1 MRIRKIKLGNY
12 KSLKQSQNID
22 LSSQLITLIGKN
34 GSGKTNVLDA
44 LFTLFDTRMTN
55 ERSKMDFR
63 FYIELSDDDL
73 TSFKDMIS
81 IDESE
86 KTIEAYYSP
95 GKSELGI
102 NINRIKS
109 TLLNGLMHATE
120 ESIYSISKEL
130 KKEINSY
137 KKLISDLAE
146 EGYNYGKLTIDVDF
160 SVEDISNL
168 SNYGYI
174 FSRVSKELDDLVKKV
189 SDIISERKKGN
200 ELILS
205 FQYLADHFYLYR
217 FGDFKLRYIRP
228 KLTKF
233 EQKHI
238 TINEDAIKEEIVRIN
253 QKSFHQITK
262 IKELSEKLKHKL
274 NALSSLIDERLPIE
288 EQDDANFD
296 RILNRVISIC
306 NPKIYYLR
314 NENNQLFFR
323 NDREWSKYYHTVDE
337 RTIMETFIK
346 YKYKTD
352 KGIDISKSFEENNL
366 STSEIEELSLDLE
379 SFINENLPIFEKNMI
394 QQVKV
399 SKNLSFSIIEKTGDE
414 IPFSSTNAGRRWFY
428 TYFFVKGC
436 LLPGDI
442 LLMDEPANNLHPE
455 AQVFIRK
462 DIEEISKM
470 NQVILTTH
478 SPYMISKNSSVYYLE
493 MTEKGTNLISKDNGG
508 IHEIAKSLGTF
519 NDDTVIGDI
528 LINNRLLSFN
538 EIGKR
543 IKDLTKQKGDTQRSV
558 ALKYGCDERE
568 IRNKF
573 KGIHLTY
580 QDVLWFCN
588 NYQLN
593 PVDLILNKKIG

>member
-109 TLLNGLMHATE
+109 KLLNGLMHATE

-146 EGYNYGKLTIDVDF
+146 EGYNYGKPTIDVDF
-160 SVEDISNL
+160 SVEDISNS
-168 SNYGYI
+168 SNYGYV

-217 FGDFKLRYIRP
+217 FGDFKLRYTRP

-274 NALSSLIDERLPIE
+274 NVLSSLIDERRPIE

-323 NDREWSKYYHTVDE
+323 NNREWSKYYHTVDE

-543 IKDLTKQKGDTQRSV
+543 IKDLTKQKGYTQRSV